1 MSRRKEKMGRAA
13 NGNGTIRKKT
23 VTRNGKEYTYW
34 EARYTEG
41 IDPRTGKQKQRSIT
55 GKTKSEVAEKLRKVT
70 AEMDAGTYTAPS
82 KMTLGQWL
90 DIWQGS
96 YIEDVKASTKHLYMR
111 TVSLYILPALG
122 AVKLDALT
130 PVMVQNFYNSLLNPE
145 KGSGNPLS
153 PKSIKNIHGVFHRAL
168 EQAVKVG
175 YLAANPS
182 DACKL
187 PRVVKKELQPL
198 DTDQIAAFLKAIQ
211 GHPQEYLFKI
221 TLFTGLREGE
231 VLGLTWGCIDFERS
245 TLIVKQQVR
254 REHFKGGKVYFSP
267 PKNNKSRMLTL
278 PASVVELF
286 RLQKAQQD
294 SMRQLA
300 GKAWTENNLVFTNPL
315 GDFLPARTVYNR
327 FKRVVA
333 EIGTPSTRFHDLRH
347 TYAVSAI
354 IGGDDIKTVQENLGH
369 ATAAFTLDVYCH
381 VTGQMKRS
389 SADRM
394 EQFIQSVS

>member
-55 GKTKSEVAEKLRKVT
+55 GKTKNEVAEKLRKVT
-70 AEMDAGTYTAPS
+70 AEMDAGTYTAPN
-82 KMTLGQWL
+82 KMTLGQWM
-90 DIWQGS
+90 DTWQGS

-130 PVMVQNFYNSLLNPE
+130 PVMVQNFYNGLLNPE

-153 PKSIKNIHGVFHRAL
+153 PKSIKNVHGVFHRAL

-175 YLAANPS
+175 YLASNPS

-187 PRVVKKELQPL
+187 PRVVKKELHPL
-198 DTDQIAAFLKAIQ
+198 DTDQITAFIKAIQ

-231 VLGLTWGCIDFERS
+231 VLGLTWDCIDFERS
-245 TLIVKQQVR
+245 TLLVKQQVR

>member
-130 PVMVQNFYNSLLNPE
+130 P
-145 KGSGNPLS
+145 GC
-153 PKSIKNIHGVFHRAL
+153 R
-168 EQAVKVG
+168 
-175 YLAANPS
+175 
-182 DACKL
+182 
-187 PRVVKKELQPL
+187 
-198 DTDQIAAFLKAIQ
+198 T
-211 GHPQEYLFKI
+211 
-221 TLFTGLREGE
+221 FT
-231 VLGLTWGCIDFERS
+231 
-245 TLIVKQQVR
+245 
-254 REHFKGGKVYFSP
+254 
-267 PKNNKSRMLTL
+267 
-278 PASVVELF
+278 
-286 RLQKAQQD
+286 
-294 SMRQLA
+294 
-300 GKAWTENNLVFTNPL
+300 
-315 GDFLPARTVYNR
+315 TV
-327 FKRVVA
+327 
-333 EIGTPSTRFHDLRH
+333 
-347 TYAVSAI
+347 
-354 IGGDDIKTVQENLGH
+354 
-369 ATAAFTLDVYCH
+369 C
-381 VTGQMKRS
+381 
-389 SADRM
+389 
-394 EQFIQSVS
+394 

>member
-1 MSRRKEKMGRAA
+1 MPRTKEKKGRNA
-13 NGNGTIRKKT
+13 NGSGTYRKKT
-23 VTRNGKEYTYW
+23 VIRNGKEYTYW

-41 IDPRTGKQKQRSIT
+41 IDPGTGKQIQRSIT
-55 GKTKSEVAEKLRKVT
+55 GKTQKEVVQKLKAAT
-70 AEMDAGTYTAPS
+70 AAIDAGTYTAPNR
-82 KMTLGQWL
+82 MTVGQWM
-90 DIWQGS
+90 DMWQGS

-130 PVMVQNFYNSLLNPE
+130 PVMVQNFYNGLLNPE

-153 PKSIKNIHGVFHRAL
+153 PKSIKNIHGVFHKAL

-175 YLAANPS
+175 YLSSNPS

-231 VLGLTWGCIDFERS
+231 VLGLTWDCIDFERS

-267 PKNNKSRMLTL
+267 PKNNKSRVLTL
-278 PASVVELF
+278 PRSVLELF
-286 RLQKAQQD
+286 RLQKEEQD
-294 SMRQLA
+294 SMRRMA
-300 GKAWTENNLVFTNPL
+300 GDAWTKSNLVFTNPL

-327 FKRVVA
+327 FKRVVE
-333 EIGTPSTRFHDLRH
+333 EIGAPSTRFHDLRH
-347 TYAVSAI
+347 TYAVTALMS
-354 IGGDDIKTVQENLGH
+354 GDDIKTVQENLGH

-381 VTGQMKRS
+381 VTGQMKRN

>member
-1 MSRRKEKMGRAA
+1 MPRTKEKKGRNA
-13 NGNGTIRKKT
+13 NGSGTYRKKT
-23 VTRNGKEYTYW
+23 VIRNGKEYTYW

-41 IDPRTGKQKQRSIT
+41 IDPGTGKQIQRSIT
-55 GKTKSEVAEKLRKVT
+55 GKTQKEVVQKLKAAT
-70 AEMDAGTYTAPS
+70 AAIDAGTYTAPNR
-82 KMTLGQWL
+82 MTVGQWM
-90 DIWQGS
+90 DMWQGS

-130 PVMVQNFYNSLLNPE
+130 PVMVQNFYNGLLNPE

-153 PKSIKNIHGVFHRAL
+153 PKSIKNIHGVFHKAL

-175 YLAANPS
+175 YLSSNPS

-231 VLGLTWGCIDFERS
+231 VLGLTWDCIDFERS

-267 PKNNKSRMLTL
+267 PKNNKSRVLTL
-278 PASVVELF
+278 PGSVLELF
-286 RLQKAQQD
+286 RLQKEEQD
-294 SMRQLA
+294 SMRRMA
-300 GKAWTENNLVFTNPL
+300 GDAWTKSNLVFTNPL

-327 FKRVVA
+327 FKRVVE
-333 EIGTPSTRFHDLRH
+333 EIGAPSTRFHDLRH
-347 TYAVSAI
+347 PNVKP
-354 IGGDDIKTVQENLGH
+354 KTQIFSNIVKIPDH
-369 ATAAFTLDVYCH
+369 
-381 VTGQMKRS
+381 
-389 SADRM
+389 
-394 EQFIQSVS
+394 

>member
-1 MSRRKEKMGRAA
+1 
-13 NGNGTIRKKT
+13 
-23 VTRNGKEYTYW
+23 
-34 EARYTEG
+34 
-41 IDPRTGKQKQRSIT
+41 
-55 GKTKSEVAEKLRKVT
+55 
-70 AEMDAGTYTAPS
+70 
-82 KMTLGQWL
+82 
-90 DIWQGS
+90 
-96 YIEDVKASTKHLYMR
+96 
-111 TVSLYILPALG
+111 
-122 AVKLDALT
+122 
-130 PVMVQNFYNSLLNPE
+130 
-145 KGSGNPLS
+145 
-153 PKSIKNIHGVFHRAL
+153 
-168 EQAVKVG
+168 
-175 YLAANPS
+175 
-182 DACKL
+182 
-187 PRVVKKELQPL
+187 
-198 DTDQIAAFLKAIQ
+198 
-211 GHPQEYLFKI
+211 
-221 TLFTGLREGE
+221 
-231 VLGLTWGCIDFERS
+231 
-245 TLIVKQQVR
+245 
-254 REHFKGGKVYFSP
+254 
-267 PKNNKSRMLTL
+267 MLTL

-333 EIGTPSTRFHDLRH
+333 EIGAPSTRFHDLRH

>member
-23 VTRNGKEYTYW
+23 VTQNGKEYTYW

-55 GKTKSEVAEKLRKVT
+55 GKTKNEVAEKLRKVT
-70 AEMDAGTYTAPS
+70 AEMDAGIYTAPN
-82 KMTLGQWL
+82 KMTVGQWM
-90 DIWQGS
+90 DTWQGS

-130 PVMVQNFYNSLLNPE
+130 PVMVQNFYNGLLNPE
-145 KGSGNPLS
+145 KGSGNSLS
-153 PKSIKNIHGVFHRAL
+153 PKSIKNVHGVFHRAL

-175 YLAANPS
+175 YLASNPS

-187 PRVVKKELQPL
+187 PRVVKKELHPL
-198 DTDQIAAFLKAIQ
+198 DTDQIAAFIKAIQ

-231 VLGLTWGCIDFERS
+231 VLGLTWDCIDFERS
-245 TLIVKQQVR
+245 TLLVKQQVR

-278 PASVVELF
+278 PTSIVELF

-300 GKAWTENNLVFTNPL
+300 GKAWSGNNLVFTNPL

-333 EIGTPSTRFHDLRH
+333 EIGAPSTRFHDLRH